1 MASQEPTPF
10 GVPMRQYFQYSPS
23 YRPLNHGSFGTYP
36 LPVLQ
41 QLQQYQ
47 LAAEQRPDAFIR
59 YTYPRLLDES
69 RQAVAEMLHVPA
81 GEVVFV
87 PNATTGL
94 NSVLRALE
102 YKKGDVIVYFATAYG
117 AVEKTI
123 RYIAETT
130 EAEAVKIEANY
141 PISDDVLVRMFED
154 TIERVNKEKRV
165 KLAVFDTISSLPGV
179 RMPFERLTDVCK
191 KREVLSMID
200 GAHGVGHIPLDLG
213 ALGADFF
220 TSNCHKW
227 VVPFPLSV
235 SRGAL
240 AIIAFTNR
248 RAIID

>member
-1 MASQEPTPF
+1 MSSQEHTPF
-10 GVPMRQYFQYSPS
+10 GPSMRQHFQFAPS

-36 LPVLQ
+36 RPVLHRLKQ
-41 QLQQYQ
+41 FQSD
-47 LAAEQRPDAFIR
+47 AEQRPDPFIR

-69 RQAVAEMLHVPA
+69 REAVAEILHVPA

-87 PNATTGL
+87 PNATTAI
-94 NSVLRALE
+94 NTVLRALV
-102 YKKGDVIVYFATAYG
+102 YKKGDVIIHFATVYG

-130 EAEAVKIEANY
+130 EAEGFKIEVNY
-141 PISDDVLVRMFED
+141 PIGDDELVKLFEE
-154 TIERVNKEKRV
+154 TIEKVNKDRRV

-179 RMPFERLTDVCK
+179 RMPFERLTEVCK

-213 ALGADFF
+213 TLGADFF

-227 VVPFPLSV
+227 VLPFPLSILL
-235 SRGAL
+235 RL
-240 AIIAFTNR
+240 CR
-248 RAIID
+248 DCIDESQ